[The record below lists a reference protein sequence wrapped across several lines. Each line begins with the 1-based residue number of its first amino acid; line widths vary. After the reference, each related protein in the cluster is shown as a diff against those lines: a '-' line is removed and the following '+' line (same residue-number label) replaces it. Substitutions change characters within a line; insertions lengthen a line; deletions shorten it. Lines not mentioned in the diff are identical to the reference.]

1 METARCCLLAVF
13 CICNNNFINNKGLVM
28 INNNCKGV
36 LFDMDGVLVDSEE
49 FIARATCMM
58 FAEKGLKAVPEDF
71 RPFIGTGEDR
81 FIGGV
86 AEKYNFPLDLPEAK
100 KRTYDIYLEIIIGKL
115 QPLEGVKEFIA
126 KCQKLGLKLA
136 VASSADMRKVKG
148 NLKEIG
154 LDHGEFEAIVCG
166 EDVEHKKPAPDIFI
180 YAAEKLGLKP
190 EDCLVIED
198 AVSGVEAAKTAGA
211 MCLAITSSFSEE
223 QLTGADF
230 FAENL
235 VDISDEIISW

>member
-1 METARCCLLAVF
+1 MVNA
-13 CICNNNFINNKGLVM
+13 K
-28 INNNCKGV
+28 CKGV

-86 AEKYNFPLDLPEAK
+86 AEKYNFPLNLPEAK
-100 KRTYDIYLEIIIGKL
+100 KRTYDIYLDIIVGKL
-115 QPLEGVKEFIA
+115 QPLEGVKDFIA

-154 LDHGEFEAIVCG
+154 LDHGEFQAIVCG

-180 YAAEKLGLKP
+180 LAANKLGLEAK
-190 EDCLVIED
+190 DCLVIED
-198 AVSGVEAAKTAGA
+198 AISGVKAAKSAGA
-211 MCLAITSSFSEE
+211 KCMAITSSFSKE
-223 QLTGADF
+223 QLDGADF

-235 VDISDEIISW
+235 VDIGDEIVIW